1 MLHRSLELPPKRS
14 CLILGPRQTGKSTYV
29 RSFLAAS
36 KEKSFAID
44 LLEEDAAL
52 RLTKDPGRFASEVE
66 RAVSSGCRLV
76 FIDEVQ
82 KAPLLLDEV
91 HRLIESL
98 GIRFLLT
105 GSSARKLKRGGANLL
120 AGRISVRHLHPF
132 TASELGDSFDL
143 ERTLRFGTLPP
154 VATADDASAIE
165 ILRAYANTY
174 LREEI
179 QAEALVRNLGGFARF
194 LDVVAAQCG
203 ELLNYSA
210 IGRDAMI
217 ATRTVQ
223 EYFQVLED
231 TLLGFRLEAFR
242 SSPRARLV
250 AHPKFYLFDTGVTN
264 AINRRLSDP
273 PDAVARGRL
282 FEQFIVLESMR
293 ILDYAQSE
301 CRLAYW
307 RTHNGAEVDLVLEK
321 HGKPKLAA
329 EIKSGRM
336 IRGSDVTGL
345 RSFAE
350 AHPAVPRVVVAPIKN
365 PYRVEPKIDVIPVGE
380 FLARIAAT
388 A

>member
-1 MLHRSLELPPKRS
+1 MLHRTLELPPKRS

-29 RSFLAAS
+29 RALLAKS

-52 RLTKDPGRFASEVE
+52 RLTKDPGRFAAEVE
-66 RAVSSGCRLV
+66 RAVASGCRLV

-82 KAPLLLDEV
+82 KAPALLDEV

-98 GIRFLLT
+98 GVRFLLT
-105 GSSARKLKRGGANLL
+105 GSSARKLRRGGANLL
-120 AGRISVRHLHPF
+120 AGRTSVRHLHPL
-132 TASELGDSFDL
+132 TVTELGDSFDL
-143 ERTLRFGTLPP
+143 ERALRFGTLPP
-154 VATADDASAIE
+154 VATADDDSAIE

-179 QAEALVRNLGGFARF
+179 QAEAVVRNLGGFARF
-194 LDVVAAQCG
+194 LDVVAAQSG

-210 IGRDAMI
+210 VGRDAMI

-250 AHPKFYLFDTGVTN
+250 AHPKFYLFDTGITN
-264 AINRRLSDP
+264 AINRSLSDP
-273 PDAVARGRL
+273 PDATARGRL
-282 FEQFIVLESMR
+282 FEQFIVLECLR

-301 CRLAYW
+301 SRLSFW
-307 RTHNGAEVDLVLEK
+307 RTHGGAEVDLVVEK
-321 HGKPKLAA
+321 HGKPKLAI
-329 EIKSGRM
+329 EIKSGRR
-336 IRGSDVTGL
+336 IRGADVSGL

-350 AHPAVPRVVVAPIKN
+350 AHPSVPRVVVSPVPHA
-365 PYRVEPKIDVIPVGE
+365 YRIDPKIDVLPVGE
-380 FLARIAAT
+380 FLARVESLA
-388 A
+388 